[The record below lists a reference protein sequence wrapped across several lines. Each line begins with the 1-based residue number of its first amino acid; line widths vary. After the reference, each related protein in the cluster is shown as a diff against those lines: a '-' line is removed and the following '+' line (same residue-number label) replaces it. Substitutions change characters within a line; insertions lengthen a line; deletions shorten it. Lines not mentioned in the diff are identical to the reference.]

1 MRADRFEDVELG
13 AFERFYDERPFE
25 GRSYPGPYFETE
37 IASGMKRGLAV
48 SVEGPTVDDA
58 RALMDQVRAIIA
70 RPLPTQEMYSALL
83 ETFPKAFPWN
93 TPRQL
98 SYAVTPSAICVGRE
112 GDYSVHFDVDSED
125 DTLVDYWPV
134 VWLDRDGNILSA
146 HADGGRGVYPG
157 GRDYTLPESTEALV
171 RSWPSKNIWAED
183 VATRLDKLDGLG

>member
-1 MRADRFEDVELG
+1 MELG

-70 RPLPTQEMYSALL
+70 RPLPTHEMYSALL

-93 TPRQL
+93 TPRQM
-98 SYAVTPSAICVGRE
+98 SYAVTPSAICVGRRE
-112 GDYSVHFDVDSED
+112 TTQSTSTSTRKT
-125 DTLVDYWPV
+125 TLKSTI
-134 VWLDRDGNILSA
+134 GLSC
-146 HADGGRGVYPG
+146 GLTV
-157 GRDYTLPESTEALV
+157 T
-171 RSWPSKNIWAED
+171 
-183 VATRLDKLDGLG
+183 ATF